1 VADEEPQDASPLDE
15 GDPDEQVEAEETRL
29 RREDLGGGGGGGS
42 RLPIVLLVVVALLG
56 GFIIAKITTGGDD
69 SGSTSDDDAATSES
83 TGTGATG
90 DEVPFPHG
98 DQNREGYWGF
108 ASLER
113 TVADTFDRADSPGTL
128 GNSGT
133 GQPWQAVAGTWGIR
147 DGQAVAN
154 GGSRDAPNI
163 AVVPEG
169 TGDGLTEVTMMVV
182 EDGAGLVFRY
192 LDPDH
197 YWSVTAN
204 PGVGSW
210 SVTRVI
216 DGDAELVSEVP
227 GPTDDETTVSVT
239 QDDSVVR
246 VLLEGQEYLSLTDAA
261 LGDQLQGGLIA
272 PANTTGEARWD
283 RFLVMRFRDAGTTDD
298 TTTTTTAAG

>member
-1 VADEEPQDASPLDE
+1 VADEADEQDVERDEE
-15 GDPDEQVEAEETRL
+15 GDDESL
-29 RREDLGGGGGGGS
+29 RRDDLDGGGAGS
-42 RLPIVLLVVVALLG
+42 RLPLILLVVVALIG
-56 GFIIAKITTGGDD
+56 GFVIAKITTSSDDGGSGDGETPSTATTGD
-69 SGSTSDDDAATSES
+69 GST
-83 TGTGATG
+83 GGA
-90 DEVPFPHG
+90 VPFPHG

-108 ASLER
+108 ANLER
-113 TVADTFDRADSPGTL
+113 LVADTFDRDDSPGTL

-133 GQPWQAVAGTWGIR
+133 GEPWQAVAGTWGIA
-147 DGQAVAN
+147 DGRAIAN
-154 GGSRDAPNI
+154 GGATDTPNI
-163 AVVPEG
+163 VVVPQG
-169 TGDGLTEVTMMVV
+169 SGDGLTEVTMMKV
-182 EDGAGLVFRY
+182 EEGAGLVFRY
-192 LDPDH
+192 LDPEN

-272 PANTTGEARWD
+272 APNTSGEARWD
-283 RFLVMRFRDAGTTDD
+283 RYLVMRFRDDGTTA
-298 TTTTTTAAG
+298 TTATTETTVAG